1 MFKIKRSLTR
11 IQQGIFEFPLFL
23 NFLKH
28 RWLEV
33 LKIKLVIIV
42 TGSMQ
47 FFTYNLATSDVVRHL
62 AL

>member
-11 IQQGIFEFPLFL
+11 IQQGIFEFLLFL

-33 LKIKLVIIV
+33 LKIKLVIIDRV
-42 TGSMQ
+42 YAIFYLQS
-47 FFTYNLATSDVVRHL
+47 SHI
-62 AL
+62 